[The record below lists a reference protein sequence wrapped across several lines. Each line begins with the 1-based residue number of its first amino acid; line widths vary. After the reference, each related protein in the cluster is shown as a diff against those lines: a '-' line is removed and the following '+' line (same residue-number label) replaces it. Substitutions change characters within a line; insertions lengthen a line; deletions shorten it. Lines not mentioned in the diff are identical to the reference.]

1 MFDTDATH
9 AEKDDVYSWIKSD
22 KVTLL
27 SKKMEIESKIK
38 HENSFSED
46 SSMDVLVRREELL
59 DLAKKIFMSKGVP
72 EKDANMVSDALVEAN
87 LRGHDSHGVIRIPKW
102 MAGLEAGA
110 INPLCKVKTI
120 RETAAGAILDG
131 DRGLGPVVGVT
142 ASHIAVFKAKEAGIC
157 AVSVKRA
164 SHIGML
170 AYYPELMTKKGVIG
184 ICMTN
189 TEPGVAPFGG
199 AEKVLGTNPI
209 AIGIPSRNNP
219 LILDM
224 STSVV
229 ARGKIVLA
237 LEKGEAIPEGWAM
250 NREGEITK
258 DPREA
263 LDGALLPIG
272 GPKGSGLAIIVD
284 LLTGALAGAAVGKN
298 VKGTFDMEHEG
309 TKGDLFI
316 AINPS
321 TFTDFEAFLDRV
333 EDLKDQIKRC
343 KRARE
348 VKEIFLPGEIEYI
361 TRERRMKDGVSLTKG
376 LYVELRRLGGVQSS

>member
-1 MFDTDATH
+1 MG
-9 AEKDDVYSWIKSD
+9 
-22 KVTLL
+22 
-27 SKKMEIESKIK
+27 
-38 HENSFSED
+38 
-46 SSMDVLVRREELL
+46 VLVTREELL
-59 DLAKKIFMSKGVP
+59 DLVKKIFMSKGVP
-72 EKDANMVSDALVEAN
+72 EKDANVVSDALVEAN

-102 MAGLEAGA
+102 TAGLEAGA

-120 RETAAGAILDG
+120 KETAAGAILDG

-142 ASHIAVFKAKEAGIC
+142 ASNIAIFKAKEAGIC

-170 AYYPELMTKKGVIG
+170 AYYPELMTNKGVIG

-199 AEKVLGTNPI
+199 AEKVLGTNPM
-209 AIGIPSRNNP
+209 AIGIPSRDSP

-250 NREGEITK
+250 NRDGEITK

-284 LLTGALAGAAVGKN
+284 LLTGGLAGTAVGKN
-298 VKGTFDMEHEG
+298 VKGTLDMKHEG

-316 AINPS
+316 AIDPS
-321 TFTDFEAFLDRV
+321 TFTEFQGFLDRV
-333 EDLKDQIKRC
+333 EDLKHQIKQC
-343 KRARE
+343 KRAKKVR
-348 VKEIFLPGEIEYI
+348 EIFLPGELEYI
-361 TRERRMKDGVSLTKG
+361 TRERRLKDGILLTEQLFG
-376 LYVELRRLGGVQSS
+376 DLRRLGEVQSP